1 MNWPKVLTYGVIAL
15 VALFLLRIAVG
26 AVLGFFGFLWTAIT
40 TGVTLL
46 AIGGLLYAGY
56 RLWSWVSEDES
67 SSASDSV
74 GASTS
79 TEDRVETLKRRY
91 AEGELTEDE
100 FERRLGQELGGPS
113 MDRLD
118 RQLNRER
125 E

>member
-26 AVLGFFGFLWTAIT
+26 AVLGFVGFLWTAIT

-46 AIGGLLYAGY
+46 AIGGLLYGAY
-56 RLWSWVSEDES
+56 RLWSWVSDDES
-67 SSASDSV
+67 SPASDSV
-74 GASTS
+74 ETSS
-79 TEDRVETLKRRY
+79 TEDRVETLKKRY
-91 AEGELTEDE
+91 AKGELTEDE
-100 FERRLGQELGGPS
+100 FERRLGRVLDGPS

>member
-26 AVLGFFGFLWTAIT
+26 AVLGFVGFLWTAIT

-46 AIGGLLYAGY
+46 AIGGLLYGAY
-56 RLWSWVSEDES
+56 RLWSWVSDDES
-67 SSASDSV
+67 SPASDSV
-74 GASTS
+74 ESPRS
-79 TEDRVETLKRRY
+79 TEDRVETLKKRY
-91 AEGELTEDE
+91 AKGELTEDE

>member
-1 MNWPKVLTYGVIAL
+1 MNWSKLLSYGVVAL
-15 VALFLLRIAVG
+15 VAFLLVRIAVG

-56 RLWSWVSEDES
+56 RLWSWVSDDES
-67 SSASDSV
+67 TSASDSA

-91 AEGELTEDE
+91 AKGELTEDE

>member
-26 AVLGFFGFLWTAIT
+26 AVLGFVGFLWTAIT

-46 AIGGLLYAGY
+46 AIGGLLYGAY
-56 RLWSWVSEDES
+56 RLWSWVSDDES
-67 SSASDSV
+67 SPASDSV
-74 GASTS
+74 ETSS
-79 TEDRVETLKRRY
+79 TEDRVETLKKRY
-91 AEGELTEDE
+91 AKGELTEDE